1 MKIGYGRISVRD
13 ATISNQKC
21 VLENAGC
28 EKIYFDVVSSAKTT
42 RPELV
47 KAQKN
52 ICEGDV
58 FTIASLD
65 CLGRSVKDLLKWIG
79 WFEENG
85 IIFKSLQENIDTSR
99 PSGKIVFHVFSS
111 VAEFERNLTQERKRA
126 GLASDDAQGKVSGKK
141 VLDEVKAR
149 ALQGLFETKEHSVS
163 ELCEIF
169 DLSKDALYDYLRVDC

>member
-1 MKIGYGRISVRD
+1 MQIGYGRISSRD
-13 ATISNQKC
+13 QGIDQQKNA
-21 VLENAGC
+21 LKAAGC
-28 EKIYFDVVSSAKTT
+28 EKIFFDTVSATQTIRPQLLKAK
-42 RPELV
+42 ELLR
-47 KAQKN
+47 
-52 ICEGDV
+52 EGDV
-58 FTIASLD
+58 FTIESLS

-79 WFEENG
+79 WFEENAV
-85 IIFKSLQENIDTSR
+85 IFKSLHENIDTSR

-111 VAEFERNLTQERKRA
+111 VAEFERNLTQERRRA